1 MRGRK
6 PSGHRLGDADRLALG
21 DILADG
27 HLAQRSAMRARA
39 LLALDRGERI
49 GDIVHWLGL
58 SRTGLWDLWQ
68 RYLRRGVAAIA
79 DAERSG
85 RPPRL
90 SPPAARPHRAA
101 GLHRPSRVRPAPG
114 PLGLP

>member
-6 PSGHRLGDADRLALG
+6 PSEHRLDAADRRALG
-21 DILADG
+21 DFLADG

-68 RYLRRGVAAIA
+68 RYRQRGIAAIS

-85 RPPRL
+85 RPPGF

-101 GLHRPSRVRPAPG
+101 GLHRPGRVRPAPG